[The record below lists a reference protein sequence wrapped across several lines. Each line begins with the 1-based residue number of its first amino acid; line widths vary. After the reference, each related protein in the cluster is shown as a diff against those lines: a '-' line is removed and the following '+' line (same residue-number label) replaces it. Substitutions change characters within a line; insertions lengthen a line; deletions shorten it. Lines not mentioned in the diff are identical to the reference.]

1 MVSAAGYRGAGVGVW
16 AKTAWGAA
24 LFAIFLAIVLWFNVV
39 DFYHRHFFD
48 HGIVVLVDNLARIG
62 FLLVLSWL
70 IYAPGAAVAQ
80 VLLSGAHR
88 AGLTPAERGVLAFGI
103 GIGLWHVLLLIMG
116 VAGLYYRSIM
126 VGLAA
131 IVLLTSARHFGTV
144 ASAACRILVTRAAG
158 LRRGVGIPEALCIV
172 LVVVCGIWLLL
183 VRGLYPG
190 GGGDYYTHYFYYYLD
205 VLKNHDLAPNDVW
218 YHYFYSK
225 GYGLFFLGMLL
236 TDPEAPALATFCC
249 VIFAAVAMAAL
260 AQRIA
265 PRSFWPA
272 CVAALYLLFNVIGDA
287 RARGN
292 GGGHFQKDHEQVSA
306 LIVLIAVALCLAR
319 GSVARRAWL
328 TMAASSAVAVAIIA
342 QPMGVIIGFYFMLVA
357 LWAMLRRQWAEMRLF
372 GLAGIVVGGT
382 VAAIFALGYWA
393 TGLAHDQA
401 LELMLRFADMTRLDR
416 WGVLPQLVIVSW
428 IRDNYLIEAA
438 PWSWAFTTMLRHFMR
453 LDQLWLFLAGP
464 AALLGLVAV
473 RAALLRFRGTHLK
486 PALAQSADANVVA
499 VIGCLGSL
507 IAAVATIGVIAGRPQ
522 PVSFERASTF
532 FFPLLLLL
540 GMAICG
546 WAMERSPIWRER
558 RLLAWLVPLLL
569 FGGSVLLWEEN
580 IDWTRRA
587 AQAGKDGLRFLVGR
601 YSLADAYSHQDAGL
615 PFGGINPRTLAAWR
629 QVEPGAAIWST
640 NIDSYC
646 MVPGCWIESVV
657 SFKMSGQLD
666 EILTAPPE
674 RAKQLLQEAGLNYF
688 IVSQESAL
696 IDLLPYSK
704 LFAPDAIGRYLGIKW
719 TDGTTFLLTWIGP
732 GTTPLTPE
740 FIKIYRALH
749 DRPEMLWFQFSRLIP
764 QISAATAHLRAKPW
778 GAPVEF
784 AWRSSL
790 PPDGTVNIVD
800 ATYGES
806 CQSYTPKF
814 PDYNWVSRGNATA
827 VLREECAGKAQCLF
841 RFEKQ
846 KIGEAAAGCPKDL
859 SVAYRCRQ
867 GGPLRTVTLPAEADG
882 KTVSLDCLAP
892 P

>member
-1 MVSAAGYRGAGVGVW
+1 VVNAAEQRAAGVGVW

-24 LFAIFLAIVLWFNVV
+24 LLAVFLAIVLWFNVV

-48 HGIVVLVDNLARIG
+48 HGIVVLADNLARIG
-62 FLLVLSWL
+62 FLLILSWL

-80 VLLSGAHR
+80 VLLPGADR
-88 AGLTPAERGVLAFGI
+88 AGLTPAEQSVLAFGI

-126 VGLAA
+126 IGLAA
-131 IVLLTSARHFGTV
+131 IVLLASARHFGTV
-144 ASAACRILVTRAAG
+144 ASAARHTLASRAAG
-158 LRRGVGIPEALCIV
+158 LRRGVGMVEALCLL

-249 VIFAAVAMAAL
+249 VIFAAVAMAVL

-272 CVAALYLLFNVIGDA
+272 CIAALYLLFNVIGDA
-287 RARGN
+287 RARGS

-319 GSVARRAWL
+319 GSIARRAWL

-416 WGVLPQLVIVSW
+416 WGVLPQLVVIAW

-438 PWSWAFTTMLRHFMR
+438 PWSWAFTTMLRYFMR
-453 LDQLWLFLAGP
+453 LDQLWIFLAGP
-464 AALLGLVAV
+464 VVLLGFVAIRTV
-473 RAALLRFRGTHLK
+473 LSRLRGAAYQ
-486 PALAQSADANVVA
+486 PSPVQSNASNAIA
-499 VIGCLGSL
+499 VIGSL
-507 IAAVATIGVIAGRPQ
+507 VVALAVIGVIAGRAQ
-522 PVSFERASTF
+522 PISFERASTF

-546 WAMERSPIWRER
+546 WAMERLPQR
-558 RLLAWLVPLLL
+558 RLLGWLVPLILL
-569 FGGSVLLWEEN
+569 SGSVLLWDQTME
-580 IDWTRRA
+580 WTRRA
-587 AQAGKDGLRFLVGR
+587 IQAGQDGLRFLGGR
-601 YSLADAYSHQDAGL
+601 YSLAEAYSHQDAGL

-629 QVEPGAAIWST
+629 QVEPGAVIWST
-640 NIDSYC
+640 NVDSYC
-646 MVPGCWIESVV
+646 MVPGCWVESVV
-657 SFKMSGQLD
+657 SFKMSGKLD

-674 RAKQLLQEAGLNYF
+674 RARQLLQDAGLNYF
-688 IVSQESAL
+688 LVSEDARL

-704 LFAPDAIGRYLGIKW
+704 LFAPDTIGRYLGIKW
-719 TDGTTFLLTWIGP
+719 TDGTTFLLTWVGP
-732 GTTPLTPE
+732 DTTPLTPE
-740 FIKIYRALH
+740 FSKIYRQLL
-749 DRPEMLWFQFSRLIP
+749 DKPEMLWFQFSRLIP
-764 QISAATAHLRAKPW
+764 QIVAATAGLRAKPW

-784 AWRSSL
+784 AWRSLL
-790 PPDGTVNIVD
+790 PPDGTIHVVE

-806 CQSYTPKF
+806 CQNYTPRY
-814 PDYNWVSRGNATA
+814 PAYNWVSRGNATA
-827 VLREECAGKAQCLF
+827 ILREECAGKTSCLF
-841 RFEKQ
+841 SFEMQ
-846 KIGEAAAGCPKDL
+846 KIGDPASGCAKDF

-867 GGPLRTVTLPAEADG
+867 DSPLRTITLPPEADG

-892 P
+892 S